1 MVLMER
7 GRFESIPISYKSIIP
22 SFLKKC
28 MTKKVSDKCLTIKYH
43 ESVVNI
49 RGFMERGR
57 FELPVDLTQHY
68 LSKVAR

>member
-1 MVLMER
+1 M
-7 GRFESIPISYKSIIP
+7 GFELTRVFYKSIIP

-57 FELPVDLTQHY
+57 FESIPIPYESSID
-68 LSKVAR
+68 